1 MLVVIPYLI
10 LPVGFFWEKFEK
22 KSKIPVI
29 VLLILGIIIQIPS
42 IMVNISRYYYEIN
55 KQFGSQG
62 NEKLLFSFE
71 ESPLIGQFKQVA
83 KVHAIMDN
91 AFQVQKLVSFAK
103 EKKNFLGE
111 NVDIVLKNG
120 LAINSF
126 NFWWYYMWLF
136 GYSFLFWLVPPIVFL
151 SIMVVTGYKL
161 VKKQEEHKV
170 N

>member
-22 KSKIPVI
+22 KSKIPI
-29 VLLILGIIIQIPS
+29 IALLILGIFIQIPS
-42 IMVNISRYYYEIN
+42 IIVNISRYYYEIT

-62 NEKLLFSFE
+62 HEKLLFSVE
-71 ESPLIGQFKQVA
+71 KSPLIGQFKQVA
-83 KVHAIMDN
+83 KVYAVLDN
-91 AFQVQKLVSFAK
+91 ALQVQKMVSFAK

-111 NVDIVLKNG
+111 NVNIVLKNG

-136 GYSFLFWLVPPIVFL
+136 GYSFIFWLVPPILFL
-151 SIMVVTGYKL
+151 SIVIYFVTY
-161 VKKQEEHKV
+161 